1 MYCIAHEFTDPAFNL
16 AAEEYVLKN
25 FTENCFMLWRNEN
38 AIIVGQ
44 HQNTLAEINIDYVKE
59 KNITVI
65 RRLSGGGA
73 VFHDLGNLNFTFI
86 MNSRKEDNK
95 IADFKGYTVPIL
107 EVLLK
112 LGVDAKFEG
121 RNDLT
126 IEGKK
131 FSGNAEHIYKTR
143 ILRHGTLLFSSVM
156 NDLHLALKINPL
168 KYQDK
173 AVKSVRSRVT
183 NISEHLP
190 QKIDVLQF
198 RDIIMEHIM
207 ENFEGSKRY
216 TFTPEDIAAIEKLV
230 KEKYGTWDWNFGHSP
245 KYDVQKA
252 FKSEGGFVEVHL
264 NVHKGIIHDVKI
276 FGDFF
281 NKYDIQVVENLL
293 KQTPHNEQAIREKL
307 SQINFSEYFHNI
319 SVDEFVGGIF

>member
-1 MYCIAHEFTDPAFNL
+1 MYCIAHEHTNPAFNL

-25 FTENCFMLWRNEN
+25 FTDDCFMLWRNEN

-59 KNITVI
+59 KNITII

-86 MNSRKEDNK
+86 MNAREGKDK
-95 IADFKGYTVPIL
+95 IADFRSYTIPIL
-107 EVLLK
+107 EVLQK
-112 LGVDAKFEG
+112 LGVDARFEG

-131 FSGNAEHIYKTR
+131 FSGNAEHIFKNR

-156 NDLHLALKINPL
+156 NDLHLALKVNPL
-168 KYQDK
+168 KYQDR

-190 QKIDVLQF
+190 VEMDVLEF
-198 RDIIMEHIM
+198 RDTIMEHIM
-207 ENFEGSKRY
+207 EKFEDSVPY
-216 TFTPEDIAAIEKLV
+216 EFSEHDIRNINKMVET
-230 KEKYGTWDWNFGHSP
+230 KYGTWEWNFGHSP
-245 KYDVQKA
+245 KYDLEKA
-252 FKSEGGFVEVHL
+252 FKSEGGFVEIHM
-264 NVHKGIIHDVKI
+264 NVNQGRIQKIKI

-281 NKYDIQVVENLL
+281 NKHDIREVENLL
-293 KQTPHNEQAIREKL
+293 IGVAHNEEALREKL
-307 SQINFSEYFHNI
+307 HTIHFNEYFHNI
-319 SVDEFVGGIF
+319 SVEEFVKGMF

>member
-1 MYCIAHEFTDPAFNL
+1 MLCISHDNTNPAFNL

-44 HQNTLAEINIDYVKE
+44 HQNTLAEINVEYVKE

-86 MNSRKEDNK
+86 MNSVDGKEK
-95 IADFKGYTVPIL
+95 VADFSEYTVPVL
-107 EVLLK
+107 EVLLQ
-112 LGVDAKFEG
+112 LGVDARFEG

-131 FSGNAEHIYKTR
+131 FSGNAEHIWKNR

-156 NDLHLALKINPL
+156 NDLHLALKVNPL
-168 KYQDK
+168 KFQDK

-183 NISEHLP
+183 NISEHL
-190 QKIDVLQF
+190 KEELDVLHF
-198 RDIIMEHIM
+198 RDILMTHVM
-207 ENFEGSKRY
+207 KKFEGSRRY
-216 TFTPEDIAAIEKLV
+216 SFTDEDIRNINRLV
-230 KEKYGTWDWNFGHSP
+230 ETKYGTWEWNFGHSP
-245 KYDVQKA
+245 KYGMQKA
-252 FKSEGGFVEVHL
+252 FRGNGGFVEIHM
-264 NVHKGIIHDVKI
+264 NVNRGIINDI
-276 FGDFF
+276 RIYGDFF
-281 NKYDIQVVENLL
+281 NKHDVRQVEEIL
-293 KQTPHNEQAIREKL
+293 KGSHHNEAEIRGKL
-307 SQINFSEYFHNI
+307 ASIDFNGYFHNI
-319 SVDEFVGGIF
+319 SVDEFVDAMF